1 MSLLAHQSLIVK
13 RSVSSTGAT
22 YNTYNNRKISDYNLI
37 LIKLYDNANEDT
49 VCRATMLVAANEFV
63 SGKGFYL
70 YGFHGATGSAAS
82 EYSVC
87 TLFVWPQSDTSIGMN
102 VGGSAMLTG
111 VAIEGL
117 RIRP

>member
-1 MSLLAHQSLIVK
+1 MRYQSLIVK
-13 RSVSSTGAT
+13 RSVSSTGTT

-37 LIKLYDNANEDT
+37 LIKLYDNANDDS

-63 SGKGFYL
+63 NGKGFYL
-70 YGFHGATGSAAS
+70 YGFHGSTDAAAS
-82 EYSVC
+82 AYSVC
-87 TLFVWPQSDTSIGMN
+87 ILFVWPQSDTSIGMN

-117 RIRP
+117 VTRP